1 MRSLW
6 QDVRFGVRMLGRSR
20 GLTAIAILALALGIG
35 ANTAI
40 FSVVNAVLVRPLPY
54 PDPERLVWLW
64 EVQPNLPRAPFSAGD
79 FLDFQAQSQSLE
91 QLAAMHRVSFTMT
104 GRGSAERLPGM
115 VVTPNFFST
124 LGVQPILGRNFL
136 PAEGVFGAPRVA
148 LLSYGFWQ
156 GHFGGEHDVTS
167 QNMVLDG
174 RPVSIVGVLP
184 ANFQYPNSRDV
195 QIWVNPVNIVPEVF
209 STTADWERKLS
220 TNHETHYLNLVA
232 RLKPG
237 VTVEQAEADIN
248 GIFRTLHQKYPA
260 TTGHSAKVAPLREL
274 STGQVRQTLLV
285 LLAVVG
291 LVLLIAC
298 ANIANLLLARAVGRL
313 REIAIRNAL
322 GAGRWRIIRQLLTE
336 SMLLALSGGALGLG
350 LAWGLVRLLVKASPQ
365 ELPRVE
371 EVNVDV
377 RVLAFTFGVS
387 ALTGL
392 LFGMGPALAA
402 TRQRLGGFLKE
413 GGRNATT
420 GRGHNRLR
428 SVLVIGEVALSL
440 VLLVGAGLL
449 IRSFGRLLDVKPGF
463 HGDGVVT
470 MWMNFTSE
478 RYADKTRSVQLLE
491 QLLPRVAALP
501 GVAGVAVSNDL
512 PLEGDDT
519 TTGVGHADGHAPF
532 ERGHQP
538 IIGVHG
544 VNAGYFRA
552 MGIALL
558 RGRELSAS
566 DAANSTPVVVINH
579 KLAEDFWPGQDP
591 IGKHLTIMGDKPAE
605 VVGVVENVLENG
617 LAEPVTAETYVAF
630 SQNAWWPYVC
640 LAVRAKGDPTS
651 VYSAVRG
658 LVSEMDPELPVHDM
672 RPMSR
677 VVAETM
683 APEKLTLWLVGGF
696 AGLALVLAFV
706 GIYGVMSYSVTERLH
721 EIGVRVALGAQA
733 RDVLRLVV
741 GHGMKVVATGLVA
754 GILGGLA
761 ATRAM
766 TALLFEVRPSDP
778 LTYGVIAALLAMV
791 ALAACYLPARRATAV
806 DPLVALRHE

>member
-54 PDPERLVWLW
+54 PDPERLVWFW

-79 FLDFQAQSQSLE
+79 FLDFQAQSQSFE
-91 QLAAMHRVSFTMT
+91 QLAGMHRVNFTMT
-104 GRGSAERLPGM
+104 GRGTAERLPGM
-115 VVTPNFFST
+115 VVTPNFFTT
-124 LGVQPILGRNFL
+124 LGVQPIVGRAFL
-136 PAEGVFGAPRVA
+136 PNEGAFGVQRVA
-148 LLSYGFWQ
+148 LLAYGFWRSR
-156 GHFGGEHDVTS
+156 FGGANDVTS
-167 QNMVLDG
+167 QSVVLDG

-184 ANFQYPNSRDV
+184 ANFQYAYQKDV
-195 QIWVNPVNIVPEVF
+195 QIWVNPVNTVPEVF
-209 STTADWERKLS
+209 SASADWERKLG
-220 TNHETHYLNLVA
+220 TNHETHYLNLIA

-237 VTVEQAEADIN
+237 VTVQQAEAEVN
-248 GIFRTLHQKYPA
+248 GIFATLHQKYPA
-260 TTGHSAKVAPLREL
+260 TTGHSARIAPLREL
-274 STGQVRQTLLV
+274 STGPVRQTLLI
-285 LLAVVG
+285 LLAVVA

-298 ANIANLLLARAVGRL
+298 ANIANLLLARAVGRM

-322 GAGRWRIIRQLLTE
+322 GAGRRRIVRQLLTE
-336 SMLLALSGGALGLG
+336 SMLLALCGGALGLG
-350 LAWGLVRLLVKASPQ
+350 LAWWLVRLLVASSPQ

-371 EVNVDV
+371 EVSVDL

-387 ALTGL
+387 LLTGL

-402 TRQRLGGFLKE
+402 TVERVGAALKE
-413 GGRNATT
+413 GGRSATS
-420 GRGHNRLR
+420 GRGQNRLR
-428 SVLVIGEVALSL
+428 SLLVIGEVALSL

-449 IRSFGRLLDVKPGF
+449 VRSFTRMLEVKPGF
-463 HGDGVVT
+463 NGDGVVT
-470 MWMNFTSE
+470 MRMNFTSE
-478 RYADKTRSVQLLE
+478 RYAERGKSTQLLD

-501 GVAGVAVSNDL
+501 GVEGVAVSNDL

-519 TTGVGHADGHAPF
+519 TTGVSTADGHAPF

-538 IIGVHG
+538 LIGVHA

-552 MGIALL
+552 MGIPLL

-566 DAANSTPVVVINH
+566 DTTNSPLVVVINQ
-579 KLAEDFWPGQDP
+579 KLADILWPGQDP
-591 IGKHLTIMGDKPAE
+591 IGKHFNVMTDKQSE
-605 VVGVVENVLENG
+605 VVGVVGNVLHNG
-617 LAEPVTAETYVAF
+617 LAEPVTAESYLPFA
-630 SQNAWWPYVC
+630 QNPWAYVC
-640 LAVRAKGDPTS
+640 LAIRANGDPTA
-651 VYSAVRG
+651 VYSAVRS
-658 LVSEMDPELPVHDM
+658 LLSDIDPQLPVHDM

-683 APEKLTLWLVGGF
+683 AAQRLTLWLVGGF
-696 AGLALVLAFV
+696 AVLALGLAFV

-741 GHGMKVVATGLVA
+741 GRGMKAAATGLVT
-754 GILGGLA
+754 GILGALV

-778 LTYGVIAALLAMV
+778 LTYGAIAALLATA
-791 ALAACYLPARRATAV
+791 ALAACYLPARRATAI